1 MKQKLSDIYELQMG
15 KTPARKEPTY
25 WNGSN
30 MWVSISDLSSNGKFI
45 KTTKECIT
53 DEGVKDS
60 GIKSV
65 PKGTLMMSFK
75 LSLGKVA
82 IADCDLYTNEA
93 IMSFIDKGNY
103 AVDRDYMYYQ
113 LQAID
118 WSRYTNKAVKG
129 ATLNKATL
137 SDVFVK
143 LPSLDEQKYVVEKLD
158 KIDRLIAN
166 LNKQNELIAESV
178 KSRFIEMFGDPLTNP
193 HGLSVVKLKKI
204 SALITKGAS
213 PKWQGF
219 AYSNDKSQTLFV
231 TSENVREGFLDF
243 TANKYIEDAFNDKQ
257 KRSILKR
264 NDILINIVGASI
276 GRAAKFDMER
286 KANIN
291 QAVALVRIEDKQM
304 NLDYLI
310 QYLNSE
316 KALQMYNAMKSD
328 VARANLS
335 LQDIGNLDILVP
347 PKSEQDDY
355 AKFIA
360 QADKSKLNIQKSLA
374 NLTELR
380 DSLLQEYFG

>member
-45 KTTKECIT
+45 KTTKEGIT

-143 LPSLDEQKYVVEKLD
+143 LPSLNEQKYVVEKLD

-178 KSRFIEMFGDPLTNP
+178 KSRFVELFGEILDKGIPLAQIAEVTGGLTKNSKRNTFPKQMPYLRVANVLFNQLDLSEVLTIGVKDNEIEKTTLCKGDL
-193 HGLSVVKLKKI
+193 
-204 SALITKGAS
+204 
-213 PKWQGF
+213 
-219 AYSNDKSQTLFV
+219 LFV
-231 TSENVREGFLDF
+231 EG
-243 TANKYIEDAFNDKQ
+243 NGSVEQ
-257 KRSILKR
+257 
-264 NDILINIVGASI
+264 I
-276 GRAAKFDMER
+276 GRVAVWDGSIEPCLHQNHLI
-286 KANIN
+286 KA
-291 QAVALVRIEDKQM
+291 RF
-304 NLDYLI
+304 
-310 QYLNSE
+310 NSE
-316 KALQMYNAMKSD
+316 KINPVYALFYFMSQKG
-328 VARANLS
+328 RAQIVRRAVSTSGLHTLS
-335 LQDIGNLDILVP
+335 VGKIESLELPVP
-347 PKSEQDDY
+347 PIEKQNQFAD
-355 AKFIA
+355 FVA
-360 QADKSKLNIQKSLA
+360 QTDKSNLTIQKSMD
-374 NLTELR
+374 NLQELR